1 MEGLHEHGTGSSNN
15 CTTELERLAEAAAS
29 VGYSES
35 LCGTATEASLMQP
48 ESLPSGSPIPTS
60 IHPVTLTVTPFTQ
73 SENLTSGTLI
83 HSHHCATNSVAPLT
97 QSETLTSGTLIPAP
111 AHHLLHARQYTNERD
126 IQYSEAHIHE
136 TQKRSLSI
144 ISALPAHVQ
153 SAAQYNEDRNMHF
166 IKSEKMSYMTG
177 SLEAAR
183 PIELKLSGTQSTV
196 IHCNPSQLNVISLK
210 AGPKYAVK
218 DTQNISVYQAN
229 ELKIQPESKKL
240 RTKSNL
246 ISNNKEF
253 VNSFDHGLVRESL
266 GNEVVNTH
274 DVDIPIRDSLLPCD
288 SCGEQFS
295 SLEMWKLHQMDH
307 SVSRRRNGL
316 SLEVKIE
323 MIKRIIGGEKQADMA
338 EEYGVKPSTVKSIM
352 KKSSS
357 YMACWKKGMFHPDS
371 KRLKG
376 PKREDIEAALHAWY
390 NQAMLIGAP
399 VSGPILC
406 AKALDFAEK
415 LGHTDFKATHGW
427 LDRFKKRKKIVFGR
441 NLHRKKKNDEES
453 GSSEVKLGEWQA
465 GILPQVLLEYEPGDI
480 FAVEETG
487 LLYKALPDMAF
498 SLQGERCPGGIRSRQ
513 RITVLLC
520 ANMTGTEKFP
530 LLVVGRHDKPASFRN
545 VKSLPVQYVSNPSAW
560 MTSESFGA
568 WLQDID
574 SWFTQQNRRVVVLAS
589 SLPVNEKPPGS
600 LKAVKLV
607 NCPSGYLGPLKHGVV
622 KALKRQYRRSIL
634 EIMVT
639 ILEREESNQSNHPN
653 KYNLT
658 LLICLQSL
666 TNAWHN
672 VNEGCINASFT
683 KAGISKFSAWG
694 APHPREDPITSSEN
708 LTLLHRLKSLG
719 HNMHDISFDQ
729 FVHFDD
735 DVQVCNLMNDD
746 DILASITGGASEE
759 NEDATSDCEEGHE
772 NEINADEG
780 IALSSEDD
788 APSMNDVE
796 EALSVIRKHIQY
808 QECHE
813 EMFRVLD
820 HLEFLIF
827 KEKTDK
833 GVETVQP
840 SS

>member
-1 MEGLHEHGTGSSNN
+1 MDGLRELGTGSSN
-15 CTTELERLAEAAAS
+15 CTTELERLAEAAAT

-35 LCGTATEASLMQP
+35 L
-48 ESLPSGSPIPTS
+48 
-60 IHPVTLTVTPFTQ
+60 
-73 SENLTSGTLI
+73 SGT
-83 HSHHCATNSVAPLT
+83 STVAPFT
-97 QSETLTSGTLIPAP
+97 QSETLTSGSLIPASTHRATASVVPLIQSETLTSDTLIPAP
-111 AHHLLHARQYTNERD
+111 AHQHIHHVRHYTNDRD
-126 IQYSEAHIHE
+126 FQYSEAHVHE
-136 TQKRSLSI
+136 TDIDVRPTITQKRSLLT
-144 ISALPAHVQ
+144 ISAPPAHVQ
-153 SAAQYNEDRNMHF
+153 PAVHYNEDRNMHF
-166 IKSEKMSYMTG
+166 IKSEKVSYMTG
-177 SLEAAR
+177 SLEVPQ
-183 PIELKLSGTQSTV
+183 PIELKLSATPSTV
-196 IHCNPSQLNVISLK
+196 IQCSPPQLNVINLK
-210 AGPKYAVK
+210 ADSKYAVK
-218 DTQNISVYQAN
+218 DPQNVAISQAN
-229 ELKIQPESKKL
+229 ELSNLPEAKKL
-240 RTKSNL
+240 KKNSNS
-246 ISNNKEF
+246 ISNSKEF
-253 VNSFDHGLVRESL
+253 ISSIDNDEVKESPEDEV
-266 GNEVVNTH
+266 GNPH
-274 DVDIPIRDSLLPCD
+274 DGVDIPSGGSMLPCD

-307 SVSRRRNGL
+307 SVARRRNGL

-323 MIKRIIGGEKQADMA
+323 MIKRINGGEKQADMA

-357 YMACWKKGMFHPDS
+357 YLACWKKGMFHPDS

-390 NQAMLIGAP
+390 NQAMLTGAP

-415 LGHTDFKATHGW
+415 LGHIDFKATHGW

-441 NLHRKKKNDEES
+441 NLHRKKKKDEGS
-453 GSSEVKLGEWQA
+453 GSSEVRLGEWQA

-498 SLQGERCPGGIRSRQ
+498 SLQGDRCPGGIHSRQ

-530 LLVVGRHDKPASFRN
+530 LLVVGRHNKPASFRY

-574 SWFTQQNRRVVVLAS
+574 SWFLQQNRRVVVLAS

-607 NCPSGYLGPLKHGVV
+607 TCPSGYIGPLQYGVV
-622 KALKRQYRRSIL
+622 KALKKQYRRSIL
-634 EIMVT
+634 EILVT
-639 ILEREESNQSNHPN
+639 ILEREKSNKSNHHSD

-694 APHPREDPITSSEN
+694 APHPREDPVTCSEN
-708 LTLLHRLKSLG
+708 LTLLDRLRSLG
-719 HNMHDISFDQ
+719 HNKHFITFDE

-759 NEDATSDCEEGHE
+759 DDAINDCEEKQDS
-772 NEINADEG
+772 EIDGDEG
-780 IALSSEDD
+780 IALSSEYD

-796 EALSVIRKHIQY
+796 DSLSVIRRHIQY
-808 QECHE
+808 QEGHE

-827 KEKTDK
+827 KEQPDK
-833 GVETVQP
+833 AVGNVQP
-840 SS
+840 NS